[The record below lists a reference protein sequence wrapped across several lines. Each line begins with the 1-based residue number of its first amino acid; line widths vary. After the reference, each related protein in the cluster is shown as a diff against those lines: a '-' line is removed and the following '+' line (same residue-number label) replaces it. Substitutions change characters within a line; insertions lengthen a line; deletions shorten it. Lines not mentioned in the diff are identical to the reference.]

1 MMNGKAF
8 GWVSACLEDT
18 DFFSGPSERLEFGNC
33 RLNAHLGKKLVTRTT
48 GCVEFFS

>member
-1 MMNGKAF
+1 MMNGETLRRF
-8 GWVSACLEDT
+8 SACLEDT

-33 RLNAHLGKKLVTRTT
+33 RLSAHLSKKLVTRTI